1 MAIKLQDCYKVIIS
15 CLYDFENWTG
25 EDAKYITEC
34 TQSSA
39 EDYILYDYTDV
50 ESYKYYYG
58 GPDKYAEIVDSTDC
72 SPGKLSFFP
81 VPGLSGT
88 KLQTTILGN
97 LIGWM
102 SRGNNSSEF
111 SLF

>member
-1 MAIKLQDCYKVIIS
+1 MLIS

-34 TQSSA
+34 TQSSK
-39 EDYILYDYTDV
+39 EDYVLYKYKDV

-58 GPDKYAEIVDSTDC
+58 GPDKYTSLDNHESC
-72 SPGKLSFFP
+72 HPGKVSFLP
-81 VPGLSGT
+81 VPGLSGA

-111 SLF
+111 SIF